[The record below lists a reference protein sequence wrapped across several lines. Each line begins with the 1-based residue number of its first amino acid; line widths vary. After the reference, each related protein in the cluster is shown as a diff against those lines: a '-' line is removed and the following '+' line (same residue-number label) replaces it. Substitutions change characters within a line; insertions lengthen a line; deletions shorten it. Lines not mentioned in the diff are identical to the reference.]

1 MERPRPCVPTAA
13 AMATCTTR
21 GSRPWPEPGAD
32 CHPAT
37 IRRVRRLWRRVNRLE
52 PARAFAIVVA
62 APIVAALAAYVLAAA
77 TASPKV
83 GALTAAAALVAVAGS
98 GLLYAWRLG
107 AGGLSD

>member
-37 IRRVRRLWRRVNRLE
+37 IRRVRRLWRRVNRVE

-62 APIVAALAAYVLAAA
+62 APIVAALPSYVLAAA
-77 TASPKV
+77 TASPQ
-83 GALTAAAALVAVAGS
+83 GGGLTPGVAAGRRAGS
-98 GLLYAWRLG
+98 GRPDVLWA
-107 AGGLSD
+107 